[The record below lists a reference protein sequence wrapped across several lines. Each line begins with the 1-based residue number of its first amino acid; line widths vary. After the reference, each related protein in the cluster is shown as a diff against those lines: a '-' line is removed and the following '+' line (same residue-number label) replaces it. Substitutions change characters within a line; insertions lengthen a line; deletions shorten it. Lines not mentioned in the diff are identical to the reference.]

1 MITKEEVSTRLFH
14 MVSIFLVSA
23 LICMCGFIVI
33 PELTIAEID
42 QNTLTVFKFLVISA
56 FMVHI
61 MGMLA
66 MGVLLVG
73 DTIERIQNISK
84 E

>member
-1 MITKEEVSTRLFH
+1 MILS
-14 MVSIFLVSA
+14 
-23 LICMCGFIVI
+23 LIHMCGYIAI
-33 PELTIAEID
+33 PQLTIAEID

-61 MGMLA
+61 MGMLT

-73 DTIERIQNISK
+73 DTIERIQNIG

>member
-1 MITKEEVSTRLFH
+1 MITKEEVRTRLFH
-14 MVSIFLVSA
+14 MASIFLVSA
-23 LICMCGFIVI
+23 LICMCGYIAI
-33 PELTIAEID
+33 PQLTIAEID

-61 MGMLA
+61 MGMLT

-73 DTIERIQNISK
+73 DTIERIQNIG